1 MNMPADRF
9 SASIL
14 PSLGLMFGHLFMWS
28 NNVHMFSGIAL
39 CVSAGMIL
47 ALALLLFLCNYY
59 LAYRVISCFP
69 TERLKNILF
78 SAYTALLFVF
88 VTWCIIHYFPLY
100 NKNHVYSPII
110 AVICFLAFYLLRTKI
125 FCIFMCVMLLFSLFT
140 FGKNILN
147 DKFEEEISLKTDLV
161 DTKFVSKPNIYL
173 FWLESYHDFDVLKK
187 VYGLEDKELETSLVR
202 HKFTMGKNIYSSGEY
217 TLKAFTQLFSCGL
230 IEDPKSIGNLDTS
243 TQIRRLIGGDANNI
257 LLRTLKNNLYHTI
270 LITGGSDYYA
280 HDNGVHLDEI
290 DIVST
295 VSVFSPLMAI
305 SQYSNKLYEILKGS
319 AVADSN
325 GYHGNLLTRVR
336 IAMQRGKESGNPY
349 FISFKGGVQHT
360 PSDGTYI
367 WKNRTSWMNSKAYPR
382 LFPDANR
389 EIQEII
395 DYIISNDPA
404 ALIIMLGDHGAVTFR
419 DIEWGSK
426 NLFTSCATNNIDILD
441 VLDDRFRVFFAYRLP
456 HGEQADLS
464 HGMYMNN
471 LNIFVHVFAW
481 LAQDESI
488 LKHRKRSVSRLGNAV
503 LTEGQLQP
511 QP

>member
-39 CVSAGMIL
+39 CVSAGIIL

-173 FWLESYHDFDVLKK
+173 FWLESYHDFDILKR
-187 VYGLEDKELETSLVR
+187 VYGFEDKEFETFLTGHR
-202 HKFTMGKNIYSSGEY
+202 FTVGKNVYSSGEH
-217 TLKAFTQLFSCGL
+217 TLQAFVQLFSCGL
-230 IEDPKSIGNLDTS
+230 IEDPILKGNLDIS
-243 TQIRRLIGGDANNI
+243 SNMRLVLGGARNNI
-257 LLRTLKNNLYHTI
+257 LLKTLHGNRYYKIFL
-270 LITGGSDYYA
+270 TGGSFYYTTYK
-280 HDNGVHLDEI
+280 GQYIDEI
-290 DIVST
+290 DISPNVL
-295 VSVFSPLMAI
+295 FSPIYTISHYSDKLAYKI
-305 SQYSNKLYEILKGS
+305 SQWVGQDTNVYQGDLF
-319 AVADSN
+319 A
-325 GYHGNLLTRVR
+325 RVKR
-336 IAMQRGKESGNPY
+336 AMQRGMESGKPY

-360 PSDGTYI
+360 PSDGSYT
-367 WKNRTSWMNSKAYPR
+367 WKNRHSWLASHSYQK

-395 DYIISNDPA
+395 EYIIKNDPA

-456 HGEQADLS
+456 HGEQTDLS

-471 LNIFVHVFAW
+471 LNVFVHVFAW

-488 LKHRKRSVSRLGNAV
+488 LKHRKRSISRLGNAV